1 MNLKLYSGDI
11 EIGTLTAHDIDW
23 PRTFFHFAPTPA
35 YESVRSVFERTVPT
49 PNSGYDDLDDFEE
62 FEEQC
67 LSLDLRLVDE
77 LSHTTTY
84 LDLIFIVGGTEAVVR
99 HGFLRR
105 IDERGL
111 VKWVRHDR
119 PLDEG
124 PED

>member
-35 YESVRSVFERTVPT
+35 YESVRSVFERTVPDDD
-49 PNSGYDDLDDFEE
+49 SGYDDLDDFEE

-77 LSHTTTY
+77 SSHTTTY

-119 PLDEG
+119 PLEEG